1 MINKI
6 DNKKTSGIECGV
18 SNNSGRVSSWLRGR
32 E

>member
-6 DNKKTSGIECGV
+6 DIKTSGIECGV